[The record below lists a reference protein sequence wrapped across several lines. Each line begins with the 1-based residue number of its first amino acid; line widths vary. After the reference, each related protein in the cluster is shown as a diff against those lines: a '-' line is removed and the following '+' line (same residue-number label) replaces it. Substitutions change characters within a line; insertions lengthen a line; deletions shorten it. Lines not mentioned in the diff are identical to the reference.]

1 MKILH
6 IMAGKGLGG
15 AETYSADM
23 MLSLH
28 KSGVDQCVVIHRKAP
43 RYAELEAAGI
53 RLAPWVLDI
62 PVHFVRQFLLW
73 ILLRRERPDI
83 VHCWMRRA
91 ASLVPFY
98 AEMMHEGPKPVILG
112 WFGGYYD
119 VDHFRR
125 CGPFVGVTKDIVAHM
140 MRSGVPAARAHFIP
154 TFPEI
159 PEMPPVDRAVL
170 GTPKDA
176 KVLLALSRLHPK
188 KGIDT
193 LLHALKELPDCYAW
207 LAGEGPDRRK
217 LGALAKELGLGTRA
231 RFLGWRTDRTALLR
245 SADACVLPSR
255 YEPFGTVILEAWAA
269 GVPLVACAAAG
280 PAAHVENNKTG
291 LLVPIDDPPALAA
304 AIRRALDDQAL
315 RQKLITEGKS
325 AYARTYTR
333 EAVTR
338 EWIAYYRRLAEGRG
352 V

>member
-6 IMAGKGLGG
+6 IMAGRGLGG

-43 RYAELEAAGI
+43 RFAELEAAGI
-53 RLAPWVLDI
+53 RLAPWVLDVPI
-62 PVHFVRQFLLW
+62 HLIRQLLLTL
-73 ILLRRERPDI
+73 LLRRERADV

-91 ASLVPFY
+91 ASLMPSY
-98 AEMMHEGPKPVILG
+98 WLWKRDDPPVVLG

-119 VDHFRR
+119 VQNFSR
-125 CGPFVGVTKDIVAHM
+125 CGHFVGVTKDIVAHM
-140 MRSGVPAARAHFIP
+140 IRSGVPKARAQFIP

-159 PEMPPVDRAVL
+159 PEMPATDRAAL

-176 KVLLALSRLHPK
+176 KVLLVLSRMHPK

-193 LLHALKELPDCYAW
+193 LLHALKELPDCHAW
-207 LAGEGPDRRK
+207 LAGEGPERRK
-217 LGALAKELGLGTRA
+217 LEALAKELGLGSRA

-245 SADACVLPSR
+245 GADICVLPSR
-255 YEPFGTVILEAWAA
+255 YEPFGTVMLEAWAA
-269 GVPLVACAAAG
+269 GVPLVACASAG
-280 PAAHVENNKTG
+280 PAAHVETGVTG
-291 LLVPIDDPPALAA
+291 LLVPIDDPQALAT
-304 AIRRALDDQAL
+304 AIRRVFDDQFL
-315 RQKLITEGKS
+315 RARLVTEGQR
-325 AYARTYTR
+325 AYAKSYTR

-338 EWIAYYRRLAEGRG
+338 QWVDYYRKLFEERR

>member
-23 MLSLH
+23 MLALH
-28 KSGVDQCVVIHRKAP
+28 KSGIDQCVVIHRKAP
-43 RYAELEAAGI
+43 RYAELDAAGI
-53 RLAPWVLDI
+53 RTAPWVLDI

-73 ILLRRERPDI
+73 ILLRREQPDI

-91 ASLVPFY
+91 ASLIPFY
-98 AEMMHEGPKPVILG
+98 AAMGMEAKPVIVG
-112 WFGGYYD
+112 WFGGYYN
-119 VDHFRR
+119 VEYFSR
-125 CGPFVGVTKDIVAHM
+125 CSHFVGVTKDIVAHM
-140 MRSGVPAARAHFIP
+140 IRTGVPKAKAQFIP

-159 PEMPPVDRAVL
+159 PDMPPADRLTL

-176 KVLLALSRLHPK
+176 KVLLVLSRLHPK

-193 LLHALKELPDCYAW
+193 MLQALEYLPDCYLW

-217 LGALAKELGLGTRA
+217 LENLAKELNLGSRA

-245 SADACVLPSR
+245 GSDVCVLPSR
-255 YEPFGTVILEAWAA
+255 YEPFGTVILEAWASKI
-269 GVPLVACAAAG
+269 PLVACAAAG
-280 PAAHVENNKTG
+280 PAAHVESEKTG
-291 LLVPIDDPPALAA
+291 LLVPIDDPQALAA
-304 AIRRALDDQAL
+304 AIRRALDEQGL
-315 RQKLITEGKS
+315 RQRMITEGQA
-325 AYARTYTR
+325 AYQRTYTR

-338 EWIAYYRRLAEGRG
+338 EWIAYYRNLAETRG